1 MTQLLSTRR
10 RAWIA
15 YLSSYMM
22 FVVTPCIAQQV
33 QTEHPNLLVDASA
46 RFVAAGM
53 AQSLDYTQPLNDFI
67 LGATVTGQGHTT
79 GTMDAE
85 LVADPHRAAVRLL
98 VQGRTEMDTVA
109 RCWTL
114 AWAILTDRDVP
125 DELPEPYLKER
136 AKYGATGAGQ
146 MTLRDPEQ
154 DPVPDQTLAERHLE
168 ETIKYL
174 QNEGVI

>member
-1 MTQLLSTRR
+1 MTYLLNVRR
-10 RAWIA
+10 WAWIA
-15 YLSSYMM
+15 CFSSYMM
-22 FVVTPCIAQQV
+22 SVGTPCSAQQV

-53 AQSLDYTQPLNDFI
+53 AQSLDYTQPLDDFI

-109 RCWTL
+109 RQRRVTVWGDGVTTFSAFKTL
-114 AWAILTDRDVP
+114 TF
-125 DELPEPYLKER
+125 
-136 AKYGATGAGQ
+136 GQTGFSSG
-146 MTLRDPEQ
+146 
-154 DPVPDQTLAERHLE
+154 LASSSARSD
-168 ETIKYL
+168 
-174 QNEGVI
+174 NRPR